1 LNKYAGVPYTRVGL
15 WMQCFMCDTGVD
27 VTARF
32 LQRRYASVE
41 MSVEAAADLVDRF
54 SGASQE
60 DNPERAIFR

>member
-1 LNKYAGVPYTRVGL
+1 VT
-15 WMQCFMCDTGVD
+15 QGVD
-27 VTARF
+27 VTARL

-41 MSVEAAADLVDRF
+41 MSVEGAADLVDRF

>member
-1 LNKYAGVPYTRVGL
+1 
-15 WMQCFMCDTGVD
+15 MCDTGVD

>member
-1 LNKYAGVPYTRVGL
+1 MNKYAGVPYTRVGL
-15 WMQCFMCDTGVD
+15 WMQCLMCDTGVD

-54 SGASQE
+54 NGASQE

>member
-1 LNKYAGVPYTRVGL
+1 MPLCLTHVSASGCSALCVT
-15 WMQCFMCDTGVD
+15 QGVD
-27 VTARF
+27 VTARL

-41 MSVEAAADLVDRF
+41 MSVDGAADLVDRF